1 MSLRLEVV
9 FRRNMN
15 KKFKIALAI
24 ILPLLFITVLFLL
37 VRGHTIDLFS
47 PQGQIAEKQRN
58 LLIFASAL
66 SLLVVVPVYVLAF
79 GIAWKYR
86 EGNKKAKYAPN
97 WGHSK
102 KLEITWWTLPT
113 LLIIVLS
120 VVTWNS
126 SHDLD
131 PFKPLA
137 SNKKPLT
144 VQVVALEWK
153 WLFIYPEQNI
163 ATVNTLTI
171 PEKTP
176 VNFQITADAPMN
188 SFWIPQLGGQI
199 YAMSGMS
206 TKLHLEAD
214 QTGIYRGSSA
224 NLSGDGFAGMNFET
238 HSVSN
243 KDFDA
248 WVSAVQDS
256 NNFLSLATYN
266 QLAEQSKNNPP
277 ANYSGVQTRLYDT
290 ILGRYMSHDMSGMN
304 HGGSE

>member
-1 MSLRLEVV
+1 
-9 FRRNMN
+9 MN
-15 KKFKIALAI
+15 KKIKLLLAI
-24 ILPLLFITVLFLL
+24 AFPLLFIAVIFLL
-37 VRGHTIDLFS
+37 TRNYTVDVLA

-58 LLIFASAL
+58 LLVFASLL
-66 SLLVVVPVYVLAF
+66 SLVVVIPVYALAI
-79 GIAWKYR
+79 GIAWRYR

-102 KLEITWWTLPT
+102 KLEFTWWTLPT
-113 LLIIVLS
+113 VLIIILS

-137 SNKKPLT
+137 SEKKPLT

-153 WLFIYPEQNI
+153 WLFIYPDQNI
-163 ATVNTLTI
+163 ATVNTLTV

-176 VNFQITADAPMN
+176 INFKITADAPMN

-214 QTGIYRGSSA
+214 KTGVYRGSSA

-238 HSVSN
+238 HAVGER
-243 KDFDA
+243 DFDD
-248 WVSAVQDS
+248 WINSVRKS
-256 NNFLSLATYN
+256 NSFLSLDDYN
-266 QLAEQSKNNPP
+266 ELAKQSKNNQPTY
-277 ANYSGVQTRLYDT
+277 YSGVQTRLYDT
-290 ILGRYMSHDMSGMN
+290 ILGKYMSHGTTETKN
-304 HGGSE
+304 GGAE

>member
-1 MSLRLEVV
+1 
-9 FRRNMN
+9 MN
-15 KKFKIALAI
+15 KKIKLLLAI
-24 ILPLLFITVLFLL
+24 MLPLLFIAVIFLL
-37 VRGHTIDLFS
+37 TRNYTIDVLA

-58 LLIFASAL
+58 LLVFASLL
-66 SLLVVVPVYVLAF
+66 SLVVVIPVYALAI
-79 GIAWKYR
+79 GIAWRYR

-102 KLEITWWTLPT
+102 KLEFTWWALPT
-113 LLIIVLS
+113 VLIIILS

-137 SNKKPLT
+137 SSKQPLT

-153 WLFIYPEQNI
+153 WLFIYPDQNI

-176 VNFQITADAPMN
+176 INFQITADAPMN

-214 QTGIYRGSSA
+214 KVGTYRGSSA
-224 NLSGDGFAGMNFET
+224 NLSGKGFAGMNFPV
-238 HSVSN
+238 HSVGRA
-243 KDFDA
+243 DFETWTA
-248 WVSAVQDS
+248 KTKKSPNYLGAQ
-256 NNFLSLATYN
+256 TYN
-266 QLAEQSKNNPP
+266 ELAKQSENNP
-277 ANYSGVQTRLYDT
+277 AVYYSGVAPNLYDT
-290 ILGRYMSHDMSGMN
+290 IVNKYMSHGTDKKHEHEGAQ
-304 HGGSE
+304 